1 MMNMMNIV
9 KQAQQFQKKMKDLQ
23 DELANTDVEVAAA
36 NGAIKVVYTGQARFK
51 SLKLAKNA
59 INPDAPETVSDDTV
73 EMLED
78 LINAALKEVD
88 AKASKVMEE
97 KTTFAAKAT
106 GDGVRPLKE
115 RRAKRRSSF
124 FPDERCLP

>member
-36 NGAIKVVYTGQARFK
+36 NSAVKIVYTGQAHFK

-59 INPDAPETVSDDTV
+59 ICPEAPETVSDDTL

-78 LINAALKEVD
+78 LLNAAFKEAD
-88 AKASKVMEE
+88 AKASKIMEE
-97 KTTFAAKAT
+97 KTTAIAK
-106 GDGVRPLKE
+106 GMN
-115 RRAKRRSSF
+115 
-124 FPDERCLP
+124 LPNIPGLF

>member
-23 DELANTDVEVAAA
+23 DELATTDVEVAAA
-36 NGAIKVVYTGQARFK
+36 NGAVKIVYTGQAHFK

-59 INPDAPETVSDDTV
+59 ISPDAPETVSDDTV

-78 LINAALKEVD
+78 LLNAALKEAD
-88 AKASKVMEE
+88 TKASKLMEE
-97 KTTFAAKAT
+97 KTTSIAK
-106 GDGVRPLKE
+106 GMN
-115 RRAKRRSSF
+115 
-124 FPDERCLP
+124 LPHIPGLF

>member
-36 NGAIKVVYTGQARFK
+36 NGAVKVVYTGQAHFK
-51 SLKLAKNA
+51 SLKLEKIA
-59 INPDAPETVSDDTV
+59 ISPDAPESVSDDTL

-78 LINAALKEVD
+78 LLNAALTEADK
-88 AKASKVMEE
+88 KASDVMEE
-97 KTTFAAKAT
+97 KTTAIAK
-106 GDGVRPLKE
+106 GMN
-115 RRAKRRSSF
+115 
-124 FPDERCLP
+124 LPNIPGLNF

>member
-23 DELANTDVEVAAA
+23 DELANTDIEVTAA
-36 NGAIKVVYTGQARFK
+36 NGAVKIVYTGQAHFK

-59 INPDAPETVSDDTV
+59 ISPDAPESISDDTV

-78 LINAALKEVD
+78 LLNAALKEAD
-88 AKASKVMEE
+88 SKASKVM
-97 KTTFAAKAT
+97 
-106 GDGVRPLKE
+106 
-115 RRAKRRSSF
+115 
-124 FPDERCLP
+124 